1 MQCWTVSTTS
11 HSRTTPTKVTA
22 RSRRSSSSCTAP
34 KTATCLQR
42 DRATLRVSQ
51 RDRATQPYRIKDR
64 YEPSEGPRDATCVT
78 EGPRDAAY
86 RTKDRYEPS
95 AECEALV
102 NAKYQSVESEFSKC
116 RLLLIMHPPY
126 STGALRNAAIHP
138 SVCLSHSA
146 RSKTVHFRTIYC
158 YIMQK
163 NAARNLVRSAD
174 IIATVASLQHCLA

>member
-34 KTATCLQR
+34 KTATSLQRDRATLCVSQRDRATLRVSQR

-51 RDRATQPYRIKDR
+51 RDRATQP
-64 YEPSEGPRDATCVT
+64 
-78 EGPRDAAY
+78 Y

-126 STGALRNAAIHP
+126 STGALSNAAIHP
-138 SVCLSHSA
+138 SVCPSVCLSVCLSHSA
-146 RSKTVHFRTIYC
+146 RKRCILGLS
-158 YIMQK
+158 
-163 NAARNLVRSAD
+163 
-174 IIATVASLQHCLA
+174 IAI

>member
-34 KTATCLQR
+34 KTATSLQR

-51 RDRATQPYRIKDR
+51 RDRATQL
-64 YEPSEGPRDATCVT
+64 
-78 EGPRDAAY
+78 Y

-126 STGALRNAAIHP
+126 STGALSNAAIHP
-138 SVCLSHSA
+138 SVCPSVCLSVCPIQLA
-146 RSKTVHFRTIYC
+146 RKRCILGLS
-158 YIMQK
+158 
-163 NAARNLVRSAD
+163 
-174 IIATVASLQHCLA
+174 IAI